1 MKIAQI
7 THYGSL
13 SNYGALLQAYAL
25 QLALKEL
32 GHDAFLL
39 QASFSFH
46 NILRKWYKSPLRVLK
61 AWRRNRAEQRAE
73 QLHPRKFREFAASR
87 MTLSAKK
94 YFSHR
99 DLLKDPIDADA
110 LVTGSD
116 QVWSGKTPFPPYF
129 LDFGAP
135 EAIRFS
141 YAASIGSKARTDAEY
156 LQKFRQSLT
165 KFSGVSVREF
175 EALEQCHLAGIDSA
189 VLVPDPVMLFD
200 GDHYRKELQLTAPQ
214 TSGKYCLIYTV
225 GRKLACEAEIVAYC
239 RQKNLQIIVVAAQH
253 QNNPDIPGGELC
265 YPEIQEFLALIDHAE
280 MVVTDSFHGTVFSL
294 LFNTPVTVIPKND
307 HDARFD
313 TLNEYFHI
321 SGAYCRGDF
330 EQATEYR
337 FDFPAVNRKIA
348 ALQTVGWDFLKS
360 VTGGGEK

>member
-25 QLALKEL
+25 QQALKTL

-39 QASFSFH
+39 QASFSFN
-46 NILRKWYKSPLRVLK
+46 NILRKWYKSPLRVLN
-61 AWRRNRAEQRAE
+61 AWRRNCAERRAE

-87 MTLSAKK
+87 MTLSDKK
-94 YFSHR
+94 YSSHR
-99 DLLKDPIDADA
+99 DLLKDVIDADA

-116 QVWSGKTPFPPYF
+116 QVWSGKTPFQPYF
-129 LDFGAP
+129 LDFGKA

-141 YAASIGSKARTDAEY
+141 YAASVGSKARTDTKY
-156 LQKFRQSLT
+156 LAGFRKSLAR
-165 KFSGVSVREF
+165 FSGISVREK
-175 EALEQCHLAGIDSA
+175 EALDQCRLAGIDSA

-200 GDHYRKELQLTAPQ
+200 GDYYRKELQLTAPQ
-214 TSGKYCLIYTV
+214 AEKYCLIYTV
-225 GRKLACEAEIVAYC
+225 GRKLACESEILAYC
-239 RQKNLQIIVVAAQH
+239 KQKQLQIIVVAAQH
-253 QNNPDIPGGELC
+253 QNTPGIPGSTLC
-265 YPEIQEFLALIDHAE
+265 HPEIPDFLSLIDHAE

-313 TLNEYFHI
+313 TLDDYFHI
-321 SGAYCRGDF
+321 SGAYCRLTF
-330 EQATEYR
+330 EQAAEYR
-337 FDFPAVNRKIA
+337 FDFPAVNSKIA
-348 ALQTVGWDFLKS
+348 ALQTVGWNFLKS
-360 VTGGGEK
+360 VIGSGER